1 MRSYTC
7 SSIGTGESGNIQI
20 DDLNL
25 RPILNTKTRI
35 RHCNET
41 IHYSLILGIISEFD
55 EYEQIPS
62 TPNALTGTITK
73 LCLPFHNT
81 STPSIPLNTSSTRID
96 LSNASPRTGNVL
108 SFLRELDHIIHI
120 MLQQILRII

>member
-20 DDLNL
+20 DNLNL
-25 RPILNTKTRI
+25 CPILKTRI
-35 RHCNET
+35 RHCIKT
-41 IHYSLILGIISEFD
+41 IHYALILGIISEFD
-55 EYEQIPS
+55 EYEQTPS

-120 MLQQILRII
+120 IQQILRII

>member
-20 DDLNL
+20 DNLNL
-25 RPILNTKTRI
+25 CPILKTRI
-35 RHCNET
+35 RHCIKT
-41 IHYSLILGIISEFD
+41 IHYALILGIISEFD

-81 STPSIPLNTSSTRID
+81 STPLIPLNTSSTRID
-96 LSNASPRTGNVL
+96 LSNTSPGTGKVL
-108 SFLRELDHIIHI
+108 SFLRELDYINQKII
-120 MLQQILRII
+120 QQIQRII